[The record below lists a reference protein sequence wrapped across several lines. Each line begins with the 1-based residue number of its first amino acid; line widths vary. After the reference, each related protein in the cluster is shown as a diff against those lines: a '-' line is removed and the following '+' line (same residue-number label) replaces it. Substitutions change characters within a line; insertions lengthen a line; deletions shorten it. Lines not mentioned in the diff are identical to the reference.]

1 MARDSEVN
9 ADKLGNEAS
18 AVFVV
23 RSGSISRQGGELEL
37 HGALEEE
44 LMDCREPREF
54 TVWRN
59 QVQTGMFTVIRL
71 KITTVRFF

>member
-23 RSGSISRQGGELEL
+23 RSGSISRQGGKLEL
-37 HGALEEE
+37 HGALEEGAHE
-44 LMDCREPREF
+44 LQGTLRSHCLEKPGTDWY
-54 TVWRN
+54 VHSN
-59 QVQTGMFTVIRL
+59 
-71 KITTVRFF
+71 

>member
-1 MARDSEVN
+1 MHRHSVGERMARDSEVN

-37 HGALEEE
+37 YGALEEGAHGLQGTKRIHCLE
-44 LMDCREPREF
+44 KPGTDCY
-54 TVWRN
+54 VHSN
-59 QVQTGMFTVIRL
+59 
-71 KITTVRFF
+71 

>member
-37 HGALEEE
+37 HGALEGAHGLQGTLRVHCLEE
-44 LMDCREPREF
+44 PGTDWY
-54 TVWRN
+54 VHSN
-59 QVQTGMFTVIRL
+59 
-71 KITTVRFF
+71 